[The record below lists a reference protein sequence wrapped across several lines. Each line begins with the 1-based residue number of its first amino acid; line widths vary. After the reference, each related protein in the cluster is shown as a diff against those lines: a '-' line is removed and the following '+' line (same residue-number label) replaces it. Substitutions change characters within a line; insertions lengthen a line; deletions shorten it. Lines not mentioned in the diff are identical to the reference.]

1 MNYRFIN
8 ICLILCAFSAVSIA
22 LLFAYKNFYYD
33 PKNEWKLISD
43 KKNHVYVVKNRGEE
57 ICYFDVKKSDMITG
71 TAARVIT
78 GKWVKTNCK

>member
-1 MNYRFIN
+1 MNSRTIN
-8 ICLILCAFSAVSIA
+8 ICLILSAISAISIVII
-22 LLFAYKNFYYD
+22 FAYKNFYYD

-57 ICYFDVKKSDMITG
+57 ICYFDAKKSDLITG
-71 TAARVIT
+71 TGSKVIT